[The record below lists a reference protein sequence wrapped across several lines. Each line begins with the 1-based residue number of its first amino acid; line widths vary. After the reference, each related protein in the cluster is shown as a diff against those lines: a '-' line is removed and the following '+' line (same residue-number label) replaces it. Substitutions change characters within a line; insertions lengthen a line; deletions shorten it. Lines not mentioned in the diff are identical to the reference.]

1 MFWIILKLVHV
12 KLGQPACCS
21 VINECLGLHC
31 IWFARILC
39 YITSCTQNFLL
50 CYFSLRLVFVYV
62 LRKSSCCRTLY
73 AHSSHA
79 CTNLPKLCSID
90 KLLCVCVCVCMY
102 VQAHV
107 FDLHMVNMFG
117 SRFLPL
123 CWLFVSFLILKSP
136 TLLLCRYRF
145 CLFDWS
151 TSFKCMCTCVCA
163 HATHLEVVFWCSS
176 DWLADVDLML
186 FFFLMFVS
194 LFIDHPMFCLL

>member
-90 KLLCVCVCVCMY
+90 KLLCVCVCVCACMCR
-102 VQAHV
+102 
-107 FDLHMVNMFG
+107 LMF
-117 SRFLPL
+117 S
-123 CWLFVSFLILKSP
+123 
-136 TLLLCRYRF
+136 TYT
-145 CLFDWS
+145 WS
-151 TSFKCMCTCVCA
+151 TCLVPDSFPCA
-163 HATHLEVVFWCSS
+163 DYLY
-176 DWLADVDLML
+176 L
-186 FFFLMFVS
+186 FLY
-194 LFIDHPMFCLL
+194 